1 MFGFFLTSSNCFE
14 IYGTNPRN
22 RNQTKAHAKVDHIM
36 KQNLSIQQTHAAKCL
51 GEYECGK
58 VKGRTPSCTR
68 PFERV
73 QTTILDNFAGRKR
86 VVVTVMF
93 VVTVRRSIHLCKFR
107 RNLC

>member
-22 RNQTKAHAKVDHIM
+22 RNQTEAHAKVDHIM
-36 KQNLSIQQTHAAKCL
+36 KPKSKHSTNSRSQEDSL

-73 QTTILDNFAGRKR
+73 QTTILDNFAKGRKR

-93 VVTVRRSIHLCKFR
+93 MVVVTLRIYSIV
-107 RNLC
+107 